1 MPTGSGKSAENKF
14 FKLKMLNDYFIYS
27 VRNLKNRGLRSW
39 LTMIGIFIGIAA
51 VVSLI
56 GLGEGLRIA
65 IMSQFGFLGPDV
77 LGVQASGLA
86 FAGPPGTGVVEPL
99 SDELADKIRKVNGV
113 KAAFNRY
120 IKSGTLE
127 FNDKQNIGIA
137 ASYPEGENRK
147 IFETMINLK
156 AEDGRLLKD
165 SDSRK
170 VVLGNNFKSDD
181 TFGKGI
187 KSGDKVLLNAIDFE
201 VVGILEKKGSFI
213 FDNVVL
219 INEQTMIDDIGIA
232 KEEVNVIAVKIEY
245 VARADEIKENIE
257 KLLRKERNVKKG
269 EENFQV
275 QSPQQTLEALNS
287 TLFAVQLFVYII
299 AAISLAVGGIGI
311 MNTMYTSVLERTKE
325 IGVMKSIGAKNS
337 AIFTIFFVESGLLGM
352 VGGVIGIILG
362 LAFAFGLSAAGR
374 AFLGSELIQASIS
387 PFLVIGALMFSF
399 ILGTA
404 FGVLPAYQASKLNP
418 VDSLRSAK

>member
-1 MPTGSGKSAENKF
+1 M
-14 FKLKMLNDYFIYS
+14 LKDYFIYS
-27 VRNLKNRGLRSW
+27 VRNLRHRGLRSW

-51 VVSLI
+51 VISLI
-56 GLGEGLRIA
+56 GLGEGLRVA

-77 LGVQASGLA
+77 LAVQASGIT

-99 SDELADKIRKVNGV
+99 ADNLADKIKRINGV
-113 KAAFNRY
+113 EAAINRY
-120 IKSGTLE
+120 IESGTLE
-127 FNDKQNIGIA
+127 FNDRQGIGIA
-137 ASYPEGENRK
+137 GSVPEGENRR
-147 IFETMINLK
+147 ILETMVNLK

-165 SDSRK
+165 GDSRK
-170 VVLGNNFKSDD
+170 VVLGNNFKNDD
-181 TFGKGI
+181 TFGKPI
-187 KSGDKVLLNAIDFE
+187 RVGDKVLINDISFE

-213 FDNVVL
+213 FDNIVL
-219 INEQTMIDDIGIA
+219 MNAQTMFDVIGTK
-232 KEEVNVIAVKIEY
+232 KEEVNIIGVKVDDVSRINE
-245 VARADEIKENIE
+245 VKESIE
-257 KLLRKERNVKKG
+257 KFLRKERDVKKG
-269 EENFQV
+269 EENFVV
-275 QSPQQTLEALNS
+275 QSPQQTLEALSS

-352 VGGVIGIILG
+352 VGGLIGIILG
-362 LAFAFGLSAAGR
+362 MAFAFGLSAAGR

-387 PFLVIGALMFSF
+387 LWLVAGALLFSF

-404 FGVLPAYQASKLNP
+404 FGMLPAYQASKLNP

>member
-1 MPTGSGKSAENKF
+1 M
-14 FKLKMLNDYFIYS
+14 LKDYFIYS

-56 GLGEGLRIA
+56 GLGEGLRITV
-65 IMSQFGFLGPDV
+65 MSQFGFLGPDV

-99 SDELADKIRKVNGV
+99 SDEIADKIRKVNGV
-113 KAAFNRY
+113 EASFNRY
-120 IKSGTLE
+120 IESVTVE
-127 FNDKQNIGIA
+127 FNDRQEIGI
-137 ASYPEGENRK
+137 SGSVPEGKNRK
-147 IFETMINLK
+147 IFEAMVNLK
-156 AEDGRLLKD
+156 AEEGRLLKD
-165 SDSRK
+165 SDTKK
-170 VVLGNNFKSDD
+170 VVLGNNFKDNDD
-181 TFGKGI
+181 FGKGI
-187 KSGDKVLLNAIDFE
+187 RVGDKVQINGIDFE
-201 VVGILEKKGSFI
+201 AVGILEKKGSFI

-219 INEQTMIDDIGIA
+219 MNERTMFDVIGVK
-232 KEEVNVIAVKIEY
+232 KEEVDVVAVK
-245 VARADEIKENIE
+245 VDNINNVNQVKKNID
-257 KLLRKERNVKKG
+257 KLLRKERDVKEG

-311 MNTMYTSVLERTKE
+311 MNNMYTSVLERTKE

-352 VGGVIGIILG
+352 VGGIIGIILG
-362 LAFAFGLSAAGR
+362 MIFAFGLSAAGR
-374 AFLGSELIQASIS
+374 VFLGSELIQASVS
-387 PFLVIGALMFSF
+387 LFLIFGALLFSF
-399 ILGTA
+399 TLGTA
-404 FGVLPAYQASKLNP
+404 FGLLPAYQASKLNP
-418 VDSLRSAK
+418 VDSLRSVK